1 MKHLLSII
9 IILTLSFQG
18 FSQKKTK
25 KKTKPKTTKV
35 AQDVVVEEMIVK
47 EEPLVIDT
55 LRISAGKKYVL
66 IVDVDQYSGR
76 SNVDLANPDNSEQIE
91 LKKNFEKESLEII
104 NIRKYTY
111 VIFNNQQTLD
121 ISVDGQSY
129 KSLVYWSGKMKDNVK
144 VREGNKMAT
153 EFVSEQVGGKKESS
167 YVINNRKYKKEVAS
181 LLSKNKVTAKSKE
194 VLNVALAGIIM
205 PFSDIKEDDAV
216 VFKQPNTKVKTI
228 DSYITNKKGTK
239 IPLKSIVLNENGQP
253 SLIKNFN
260 REGQETSK
268 TIFIYK
274 EGLLTTVLKNDQVSH
289 TITYDDSKMISTEK
303 VGDANETRI
312 SWLENGKLLQ
322 KSYTLM
328 IDDKFAYMNSFT
340 EEKIENNCTAYY
352 INNVVWTRNCGS
364 QPNIYPFTHK
374 YTSYQNGNVLQFRKS
389 KIEKKGNT
397 TFEKYY
403 SEAEQETENDNF
415 KFFGTIQLN
424 DHNLVDSYN
433 FTKNNTNQ
441 IIKIDYTYYQ

>member
-1 MKHLLSII
+1 
-9 IILTLSFQG
+9 
-18 FSQKKTK
+18 
-25 KKTKPKTTKV
+25 
-35 AQDVVVEEMIVK
+35 
-47 EEPLVIDT
+47 
-55 LRISAGKKYVL
+55 
-66 IVDVDQYSGR
+66 
-76 SNVDLANPDNSEQIE
+76 
-91 LKKNFEKESLEII
+91 
-104 NIRKYTY
+104 
-111 VIFNNQQTLD
+111 
-121 ISVDGQSY
+121 VDGQSY

-181 LLSKNKVTAKSKE
+181 LLSKNKITAKSKE
-194 VLNVALAGIIM
+194 VLNVALSGIIM

-340 EEKIENNCTAYY
+340 EEKIENNCTVYY

-364 QPNIYPFTHK
+364 QANIFPFTHK
-374 YTSYQNGNVLQFRKS
+374 YTSYQNGTVLQFRKS
-389 KIEKKGNT
+389 KIEKKGDT

-433 FTKNNTNQ
+433 FTKSNTNQ